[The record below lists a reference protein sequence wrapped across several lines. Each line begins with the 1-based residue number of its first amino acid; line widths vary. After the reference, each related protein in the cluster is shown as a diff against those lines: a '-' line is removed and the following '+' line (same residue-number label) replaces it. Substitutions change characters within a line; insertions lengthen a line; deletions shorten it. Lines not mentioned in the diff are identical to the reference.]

1 MTSIFISYR
10 RDDAGGHAGRLSDRL
25 VARLGADRV
34 FMDVSD
40 IRPGENFEQ
49 AIQRTLAKCDHVLA
63 VIGPRWLSS
72 LTERQSTGEDF
83 VRSEIAAALLRGA
96 TVIPVLVG
104 GAGMPAKSTLPP
116 DMAALARCQA
126 VVIEDR
132 SFDEDAARLV
142 NFLAGT
148 QPAIAPRPASPRS
161 HRTPLLALTAAAVAL
176 MGLWWLWPSPATNS
190 QPTPSPTAEPV
201 AAEPNLDGEWVAE
214 LQKPG
219 RRPFRIRM
227 TLARSGAQVIG
238 SVTYPTGDAAIV
250 DGQYADGQLTFQTSH
265 VPQFANE
272 PATIR
277 VQGRVEGDEIRI
289 TTADTDGVA
298 TGVARRA
305 TAPRRGSLLDAGP
318 STQPATSPQDGPV
331 TRPRRQQRPPLD
343 APDQSP

>member
-49 AIQRTLAKCDHVLA
+49 AIQRTLARCDHVLA
-63 VIGPRWLSS
+63 VIGPRWLSI
-72 LTERQSTGEDF
+72 LTERQATGEDF
-83 VRSEIAAALLRGA
+83 VRNEIAAALVRGA

-104 GAGMPAKSTLPP
+104 GGAMPSKSDLPA
-116 DMAALARCQA
+116 DLAALARCQA

-142 NFLAGT
+142 NFLAGA
-148 QPAIAPRPASPRS
+148 QPAFPHPAPSRTS
-161 HRTPLLALTAAAVAL
+161 HRTALVSLTAGLAVVAAIG
-176 MGLWWLWPSPATNS
+176 MWWLWSPSATSGQPPSSPTESPAV
-190 QPTPSPTAEPV
+190 EV
-201 AAEPNLDGEWVAE
+201 DLDGDWIAE

-219 RRPFRIRM
+219 QRPFRIRI
-227 TLARSGAQVIG
+227 TLARSGSQVIG
-238 SVTYPTGDAAIV
+238 SVSYPTGDAAIV
-250 DGQYADGQLTFQTSH
+250 DGHYADGQLTFQTSH
-265 VPQFANE
+265 VPQFGNE

-277 VQGRVEGDEIRI
+277 VQGRVEGDGIQL
-289 TTADTDGVA
+289 TTADAGGVA

-305 TAPRRGSLLDAGP
+305 PTPRRSRAGA
-318 STQPATSPQDGPV
+318 TTSPRDRGV
-331 TRPRRQQRPPLD
+331 TRP
-343 APDQSP
+343 